1 MLRNSGS
8 NNIHEY
14 LGRVLAER
22 PKESCAMKQRKEHRK
37 SRLGCKDV
45 EYVQDMV
52 YGMRRATGA
61 DKDLKKLHEMRKGSS
76 CHPHSCLP
84 TKKVRAKRA
93 ITVNGE
99 QLDHTMIGL
108 KIAPGGQGT
117 ATIENIN
124 NQTGYVYQE
133 KTIVDKDRYIEA
145 LRNNNV
151 LEHNVVTKLA
161 EYDYHLYGVPFH
173 AIDGQPTGDVDINK
187 CPRKARPCPPPFKC
201 KKADPITNPVIGIGS
216 DALENR
222 QNLKEQIESGYAIQ
236 AIRADKN
243 QKEELEKALA
253 GKLKEEMA
261 KELVGE
267 IVDKAMDFQ
276 EGREAPEEAPPPRV
290 GRPEKTEL
298 AEMEKRDFGFV
309 LTAQARKQLEKQGT
323 KTVPKSM
330 RDSGYEGTIAEA
342 KAIRDSHKI
351 QETRREKG
359 GIFSQKVRRDS
370 DEL

>member
-1 MLRNSGS
+1 MLRNSAS

-14 LGRVLAER
+14 LGRVLADK
-22 PKESCAMKQRKEHRK
+22 PKESCAMKQRKEYRK
-37 SRLGCKDV
+37 NKLGCKDV

-76 CHPHSCLP
+76 CKGHSCLP

-108 KIAPGGQGT
+108 KVAPSGSGT

-151 LEHNVVTKLA
+151 LEHNVVTKIA
-161 EYDYHLYGVPFH
+161 EYDYHRYGVPFH
-173 AIDGQPTGDVDINK
+173 PIDGAPTGDVDFAK
-187 CPRKARPCPPPFKC
+187 CERKPRPCPPQFKC

-222 QNLKEQIESGYAIQ
+222 ENLKEQIESGYAIQ
-236 AIRADKN
+236 AIRATENEK
-243 QKEELEKALA
+243 KRLEAVLA
-253 GKLKEEMA
+253 GQLKEVE
-261 KELVGE
+261 KPEYSE
-267 IVDKAMDFQ
+267 FFQ
-276 EGREAPEEAPPPRV
+276 EGREAPVEAPAP
-290 GRPEKTEL
+290 GRPPKAEL
-298 AEMEKRDFGFV
+298 AQREQKDFGFV
-309 LTAQARKQLEKQGT
+309 LNAQERQQLDRARISK
-323 KTVPKSM
+323 VPKSM
-330 RDSGYEGTIAEA
+330 RDKGYQGTIADA
-342 KAIRDSHKI
+342 KAIRDGHRAMESRK
-351 QETRREKG
+351 EG
-359 GIFSQKVRRDS
+359 SGIFSQRVRREG
-370 DEL
+370 EL